1 MLLHAGALALL
12 PWSMEYAPSIAKHAN
27 DPLVAQNLR
36 DGFPNPYTLE
46 NATSFI
52 ENASV
57 SFDTQLNLCILFEN
71 EPVGSIGVFPLNDVY
86 KKSAEIGYWLAREQW
101 GKGIMTEAILQA
113 TAKAFARFDIVRIH
127 AEVFSF
133 NTASCRVLEKCGYT
147 HEGTKR
153 SSIYKNGC
161 ISDSE
166 IYAIINNRI

>member
-1 MLLHAGALALL
+1 MSIIVSPPTLL
-12 PWSMEYAPSIAKHAN
+12 PWQLEFAPSIAKHAN

-36 DGFPNPYTLE
+36 DSFPSPYTLE
-46 NATSFI
+46 NANDFI
-52 ENASV
+52 KTAIS
-57 SFDTQLNLCILFEN
+57 SGDTQFSRCIMVEN

-101 GKGIMTEAILQA
+101 GRGIMTEAVLQV
-113 TAKAFARFDIVRIH
+113 TAEAFALFDIVRIH

-133 NTASCRVLEKCGYT
+133 NTASCRVLEKCGYA

-153 SSIYKNGC
+153 NSIYKNGR

-166 IYAIINNRI
+166 IYAIINDKT